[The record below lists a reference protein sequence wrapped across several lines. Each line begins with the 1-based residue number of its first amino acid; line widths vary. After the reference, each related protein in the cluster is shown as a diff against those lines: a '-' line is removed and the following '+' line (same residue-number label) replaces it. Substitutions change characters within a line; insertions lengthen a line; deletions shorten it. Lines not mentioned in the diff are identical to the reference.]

1 MSAPWSLATHSPE
14 ETAELGALAA
24 AAAPQGLCLA
34 LRGELGT
41 GKTVFV
47 RGLTQALLGQ
57 AVAVTSPTYVLE
69 HVYRGSQATVYH
81 LDLYRLTGGAADF
94 AGAGLGECLEDPQG
108 VVCIEWAERAEGFL
122 PTGRVEVH
130 FRHLGPNERGIEM
143 TALTPRGE
151 AFLERLAAHCTD
163 RQGGAAARPA
173 GNQAGHPRGRES
185 I

>member
-1 MSAPWSLATHSPE
+1 MSAPRSLTTHSPE
-14 ETAELGALAA
+14 ETAELGAWAA
-24 AAAPQGLCLA
+24 AAGPQGLCFA

-57 AVAVTSPTYVLE
+57 AVGVTSPTYVLE

-81 LDLYRLTGGAADF
+81 LDLYRLGGTADF

-108 VVCIEWAERAEGFL
+108 VVCIEWAERAEGLL
-122 PTGRVEVH
+122 PAERVEVH
-130 FRHLGPNERGIEM
+130 FRHLGPNERGIEL

-173 GNQAGHPRGRES
+173 GNQAGQPRGTDS